1 MISKQAV
8 ILFSSLLFVIVL
20 TEAPTSYVNGVAGNV
35 APVATL
41 CDNTEKVIFSCQL
54 KSAKVV
60 SLCGSSKFT
69 KTESYLQ
76 YRFGLPGKVELEYP
90 QQRSDSQKTFH
101 YRHYFRAQVDL
112 TEISFSANGYTYTVF
127 SDYNGEEKPA
137 ISDQGVKVT
146 PENKKE
152 VSYGCR
158 GKAKAD
164 FVDLSDVFENESS
177 Q

>member
-1 MISKQAV
+1 MRSKQAV
-8 ILFSSLLFVIVL
+8 VLFFSMLIVVVL
-20 TEAPTSYVNGVAGNV
+20 TNTPNRHLNGAGGDVAQGT
-35 APVATL
+35 TL
-41 CDNTEKVIFSCQL
+41 CENTEKVVFSCQL
-54 KSAKVV
+54 KGAKMV

-69 KTESYLQ
+69 KTDGYLQ

-101 YRHYFRAQVDL
+101 YSHYFRAQVDL
-112 TEISFSANGYTYTVF
+112 TEITFSANGYTYTVF
-127 SDYNGEEKPA
+127 SNYNGEEKPA

-146 PENKKE
+146 PTNKKE

-158 GKAKAD
+158 SKAKAD
-164 FVDLSDVFENESS
+164 FGDLSDVFENESS